1 MVSTLVSVITIGAT
15 IALAGLLILGLGVAA
30 RRASD
35 DPARITAIGSLVVG
49 GWLFGVFLLGAMDV
63 FASTPNTRFPL
74 IALGISLPIVAGLAA
89 WSSSER
95 VRELA
100 GAVPLPW
107 IIGVQLYRVV
117 GAVFLIAM
125 VGGSVPEEFALPAG
139 VGDVLVG
146 LTAPAVGYAV
156 YKGVRSWRSL
166 ATAWNFLGIADLV
179 AAVTFGFLSSPSVFQ
194 VLASDTPNYPITR
207 FPLVLIPTFA
217 VPVSILL
224 HFFALKHP
232 DAQAVPSG
240 QNPGRIQLARR

>member
-1 MVSTLVSVITIGAT
+1 MVSTLVWVITIGAT
-15 IALAGLLILGLGVAA
+15 IALAGLLILGMSFAA
-30 RRASD
+30 RRALD
-35 DPARITAIGSLVVG
+35 DPGRITAIGSLVVG
-49 GWLFGVFLLGAMDV
+49 GWLLAVFVLGASDV

-74 IALGISLPIVAGLAA
+74 IALGISLPLAAGLAA
-89 WSSSER
+89 WFSWER
-95 VRELA
+95 VRELT

-107 IIGVQLYRVV
+107 MIGVQLYRVA

-146 LTAPAVGYAV
+146 VTAPAVGYAV
-156 YKGVRSWRSL
+156 YKGFRSWRSL
-166 ATAWNFLGIADLV
+166 ATAWNFVGIADLV
-179 AAVTFGFLSSPSVFQ
+179 LAVSTGFLTSPSAFQ
-194 VLASDTPNYPITR
+194 ALSTNAPNYPITR

-232 DAQAVPSG
+232 DARSVPSR
-240 QNPGRIQLARR
+240 QNPGRVQLARR

>member
-15 IALAGLLILGLGVAA
+15 IALAGLLILGMGVAA

-35 DPARITAIGSLVVG
+35 DPGRITAIGSLVVV
-49 GWLFGVFLLGAMDV
+49 GWLLAVFVLASKDV
-63 FASTPNTRFPL
+63 FASTPNTLLPV

-89 WSSSER
+89 WFSSER

-107 IIGVQLYRVV
+107 MIGVQLYRVV

-146 LTAPAVGYAV
+146 VTAPAVGYAV
-156 YKGVRSWRSL
+156 YKGFRSWRSL
-166 ATAWNFLGIADLV
+166 ATAWNFVGIADLV
-179 AAVTFGFLSSPSVFQ
+179 LAVSTGFLTSPSAFQ
-194 VLASDTPNYPITR
+194 VLSTNAPNYPITR

-232 DAQAVPSG
+232 DAQTVPSR
-240 QNPGRIQLARR
+240 QNPGRVQLARR